1 MHILIMDRTKLLLE
15 LLPATCLGHLPQGVA
30 AFAVGEAP
38 MRFALL
44 PILGATT
51 AWLLGLA
58 APAEAATT
66 MRLCTG
72 SPGKTYLKVGEKLA
86 ELAPKLTAGG
96 LQIEV
101 VPTAGSIEN
110 LNKTLAGECDGF
122 IAQGDAVDFYT
133 RKVDAR
139 AADEIQVL
147 GELYK
152 ELALLLCRR
161 GSDIDDLDEVEDQTL
176 AAGSMGTGS
185 LATLLTLQGIDAEAY
200 GQIKALPA
208 NGFEGALAVVDGQ
221 AQCLFDVIAPQS
233 DLVRVLNDNERT
245 SGQLYFAEV
254 DNDDL
259 EDFAIDGRQ
268 IYEVVTFNDE
278 IYPNLAVTGDPE
290 TLAISAVL
298 GVSRAFTQAQPQVNA
313 TLAMLLLMT
322 AQDVQAIAYGE
333 QKPFK
338 E

>member
-1 MHILIMDRTKLLLE
+1 
-15 LLPATCLGHLPQGVA
+15 
-30 AFAVGEAP
+30 

-44 PILGATT
+44 PALGA
-51 AWLLGLA
+51 AASLLGLM
-58 APAEAATT
+58 APTAEAATT

-72 SPGKTYLKVGEKLA
+72 SPGKTYLQVGEKLA

-122 IAQGDAVDFYT
+122 IAQGDAVAFFT
-133 RKVDAR
+133 QKVDPR
-139 AADEIQVL
+139 AADEIQIL

-161 GSDIDDLDEVEDQTL
+161 GTGIDDLDEVGEQTL

-185 LATLLTLQGIDAEAY
+185 LATLLTLQRIDADSY
-200 GQIKALPA
+200 GKIKVLPT
-208 NGFEGALAVVDGQ
+208 NGFEGALAVVDSQ
-221 AQCLFDVIAPQS
+221 TECLFDVIAPQS
-233 DLVRVLNDNERT
+233 DLVQVLNDNERT
-245 SGQLYFAEV
+245 SDQLYFAEV

-259 EDFAIDGRQ
+259 EDFAIDGKQ
-268 IYEVVTFNDE
+268 IYQVVTFNDE

-298 GVSRAFTQAQPQVNA
+298 GVSRTFTQAQPQVNS

-322 AQDVQAIAYGE
+322 AKDVQAVAYGE